1 MQRDRWLL
9 AGAFLL
15 SGSGALV
22 YEIVWTRLL
31 GLVFGST
38 ALAVATIATVFMA
51 GMALGALW
59 GGTRADRE
67 ARPARLYALLEI
79 GVAAYALA
87 FPTLL
92 HGFEAVWHQMLPAAE
107 LPLVADSLLRFAA
120 GFALLVVPTTAM
132 GASLPLLARQSV
144 SDPARIGAEVS
155 RLYGLNTLGA
165 AVGCWLAGSHLV
177 TTLGVPGTTWV
188 AVGLSLAAAAL
199 SLCVGTPAP
208 RPALDPPRQ
217 VLPGG
222 LLLGLAFV
230 SGLTF
235 MAYEVLWVRLFRMY
249 LPHPPLEVFALALT
263 FCLAG
268 LSIGSLVWP
277 LTRLRS
283 VQAVAALQAGAGLLG
298 FLPYLLLSS
307 PRQDLAA
314 TLVLSGLL
322 FTATGI
328 AYGLLFPL
336 LSEIGT
342 GSVAVLG
349 RTVGS
354 VAAAV
359 TAGNIAGSFLAG
371 FVLLPGPGLKTSLLA
386 CALANLGLAAVV
398 AFRRSRA
405 LAAVATAAAIML
417 VLMGAGTPP
426 YPDLRLGPGERV
438 VFYRDGLNSS
448 TAVLE
453 GPQVG
458 HRSLMVE
465 SVYSRIR
472 PDDIR
477 TDIPLL
483 LHPDPKRV
491 LLVGFGTGANS
502 HRASVVAPGARLTSV
517 ELDDN
522 LEATAP
528 LFESVNHG
536 VLGRDGFHFAADDGR
551 SYLQGSRPGFDVIVM
566 DAYLYYSHLDLYSR
580 EFTRLAKSRLAPGG
594 LYCQRLPT
602 FDLNVAD
609 FRALLATFRSV
620 FPNAYLWKVGEN
632 LYMLL
637 GSEGPLDLDRERIAH
652 RLAAVDARPHPGM
665 RIESADEV
673 LARLAAGPPEVE
685 AMSRGGALLSELK
698 PHRLIV
704 QAHPQAA
711 GVFSPLFPTTPKAQS
726 QEIADLLRGG
736 HRVGADPSTKL
747 LLEAEIRPDGVRRH
761 GVVLQPGS
769 SGQAIGLPAGPTLLY
784 VGARAQLMQ
793 AVRRDGRW
801 ETAPLELRGEGS
813 GMCVDPAA
821 VPLVGGGW
829 RLYYTYNEKWEDP
842 GFSRD
847 NEIHSAHSP
856 DGEVWTREPGV
867 RMRGEKLADPDP
879 VVIPGGYRLY
889 VTREANRIE
898 SAWSAD
904 GLAFQ
909 PEGVVL
915 RNATVSS
922 TTREGPRYRMLFQR
936 EGRIHRAWS
945 DDGRAFEEDPAPLLT
960 AAPGGPDRIH
970 VESPSALR
978 LPDGSELLLYSA
990 PPAPRS

>member
-1 MQRDRWLL
+1 MQRDRRLL

-15 SGSGALV
+15 SGAGALV

-59 GGTRADRE
+59 GGSRADRIDH
-67 ARPARLYALLEI
+67 PARLYGLLEI

-92 HGFEAVWHQMLPAAE
+92 SAFEAVWHQVLPAAE
-107 LPLVADSLLRFAA
+107 LPLVADSLLRFGA

-144 SDPARIGAEVS
+144 SDPDRVGAEVA

-165 AVGCWLAGSHLV
+165 AVGCWLAGSHLLV
-177 TTLGVPGTTWV
+177 AVGVAGTTWV
-188 AVGLSLAAAAL
+188 AVSLSLAAAAL
-199 SLCVGTPAP
+199 ALLVGRRTAP
-208 RPALDPPRQ
+208 RPSQDAPRKT
-217 VLPGG
+217 LPAG

-249 LPHPPLEVFALALT
+249 LPHPPLEVFALALS

-268 LSIGSLVWP
+268 LGLGSLLWP
-277 LTRLRS
+277 FARIRT
-283 VQAVAALQAGAGLLG
+283 VQGLAALQAAAGLLG
-298 FLPYLLLSS
+298 FLPYLLLAS
-307 PRQDLAA
+307 PREDLAA

-322 FTATGI
+322 FTMTGV

-336 LSEIGT
+336 LNDLGT
-342 GSVAVLG
+342 GSLAVLG

-371 FVLLPGPGLKTSLLA
+371 FVLLPGPGLKVSLLA
-386 CALANLGLAAVV
+386 CALANLALAALV
-398 AFRRSRA
+398 AARTSRA
-405 LAAVATAAAIML
+405 LAGVAAAAAAML
-417 VLMGAGTPP
+417 AIMGASTPP

-448 TAVLE
+448 TAVVE

-458 HRSLMVE
+458 HRALMVE

-477 TDIPLL
+477 TDLPLV
-483 LHPDPKRV
+483 LHPDPRRV

-502 HRASVVAPGARLTSV
+502 HRASVVAPQARLTSV

-536 VLGRDGFHFAADDGR
+536 VLEREGFTFAADDGR

-580 EFTRLAKSRLAPGG
+580 EFTQLAKSRLAPGG
-594 LYCQRLPT
+594 IYCQRLPT

-632 LYMLL
+632 LYMLM
-637 GSEGPLDLDRERIAH
+637 GSEDPLDLDRD
-652 RLAAVDARPHPGM
+652 RLSRRLQEVDARPHPGM
-665 RIESADEV
+665 RVEAVDEV
-673 LARLAAGPPEVE
+673 LARLAARPAEVE
-685 AMSRGGALLSELK
+685 EMARGGALLSELR

-711 GVFSPLFPTTPKAQS
+711 GVFSPLFPSTPKAQS
-726 QEIADLLRGG
+726 QEIAELLRGG

-747 LLEAEIRPDGVRRH
+747 LLEAEVRPDGVHRR

-769 SGQAIGLPAGPTLLY
+769 SGQALTLEGRPTLLY

-793 AVRRDGRW
+793 AVRREGRW
-801 ETAPLELRGEGS
+801 EPAPLRLEGEGP
-813 GMCVDPAA
+813 GMTVDPAA
-821 VPLVGGGW
+821 VALPGGGY

-847 NEIHSAHSP
+847 NEIHSARSA
-856 DGEVWTREPGV
+856 DGRVWTREPGV
-867 RMRGEKLADPDP
+867 RLRGEKLADPDP
-879 VVIPGGYRLY
+879 VATPEGFRLY
-889 VTREANRIE
+889 VTRDANRIE
-898 SAWSAD
+898 SAVSKD
-904 GLAFQ
+904 GLAFE
-909 PEGVVL
+909 PEGTVL

-922 TTREGPRYRMLFQR
+922 TTREGRRYRMLFQR
-936 EGRIHRAWS
+936 EGRIYEAWS
-945 DDGRAFEEDPAPLLT
+945 EEGRRFTEDPEPLLT

-970 VESPSALR
+970 VESPSLLR
-978 LPDGSELLLYSA
+978 LPDGAELLLYSA
-990 PPAPRS
+990 PPAD